1 MELIQ
6 LTYDL
11 TAIDDRMPVY
21 LREQAKKRKLLLFGG
36 KDTSGQLTAFAA
48 FSIRNQSQTELKLEY
63 FYTVPDFRGNGCVVQ
78 LLELCLDFLANR
90 GVTAVICKICEEEEK
105 ARDYYD
111 LLLHVGFK
119 PVSFHGQLLVF
130 PAEKILGAAQLEKLS
145 EAAKKKVA
153 VMAEVRDGTA
163 ARRLRAEAEQLG
175 ALNRTDTVKPENVYL
190 YLENGQIKCFM
201 MMERFSDTEIILS
214 KIWIS
219 PDCKT
224 GYELLYVLSRVA
236 EQIRKMGLEDGTVYL
251 QADSGVFARLMEKV
265 FGASEKVY
273 GIQEYVCALKKRFS

>member
-11 TAIDDRMPVY
+11 TAIDGMLPVY
-21 LREQAKKRKLLLFGG
+21 LQEQAKKRKLLLFGG
-36 KDTSGQLTAFAA
+36 QNTEGQLMSFAA
-48 FSIRNQSQTELKLEY
+48 FSVRNQSQTELKLEY
-63 FYTVPDFRGNGCVVQ
+63 FYTAPDFRGRGCVVR
-78 LLELCLDFLANR
+78 LLELCLEFLAKK
-90 GVTAVICKICEEEEK
+90 GASAVICKICEEEEK

-130 PAEKILGAAQLEKLS
+130 SAEKILDAAQLEKLS

-163 ARRLRAEAEQLG
+163 ARRLRAEAEQIG

-190 YLENGQIKCFM
+190 YLENGQIKCLLV
-201 MMERFSDTEIILS
+201 MEKLSDTEVILS
-214 KIWIS
+214 KIWVS

-224 GYELLYVLSRVA
+224 GYELLYVLSCITD
-236 EQIRKMGLEDGTVYL
+236 QIRKMGLKDGTVYL
-251 QADSGVFARLMEKV
+251 QADSGVSARLMEKV